1 MSKDKIVPIKQ
12 KKSSKQE
19 EPITLSHVKSLLDSF
34 RSSKTRRSEPI
45 PQIIWDK
52 VRDLLKR
59 HSEAEVLSYLSITRV
74 QLEQAKKN
82 NIAETDFDQAFS
94 FPDEEEISFCEAQ
107 EELSYPLASKPAEAF
122 ATNTSIVELY
132 RPDGMLMKIHICTD
146 RFEELLR
153 AFFKG

>member
-1 MSKDKIVPIKQ
+1 MPKDNVT
-12 KKSSKQE
+12 
-19 EPITLSHVKSLLDSF
+19 PITPNSLTLEGVKARLEAWRASKKRANEGIPVALWQQIFELLGKHTETEL
-34 RSSKTRRSEPI
+34 RSVLRLTPTQLERGSALI
-45 PQIIWDK
+45 D
-52 VRDLLKR
+52 
-59 HSEAEVLSYLSITRV
+59 EAERLN
-74 QLEQAKKN
+74 QEN
-82 NIAETDFDQAFS
+82 NLPNANKVSVD
-94 FPDEEEISFCEAQ
+94 FCEAQ